1 MNKTNLAYDNLLI
14 SDAVSCCKD
23 MISIQERSST
33 IERIVFKNSDLVKIN
48 NTMPLRYKNHG

>member
-1 MNKTNLAYDNLLI
+1 MNKKNVGYDNLLI

-33 IERIVFKNSDLVKIN
+33 IETIVFKNSDLVKIN
-48 NTMPLRYKNHG
+48 NTIPLLQK